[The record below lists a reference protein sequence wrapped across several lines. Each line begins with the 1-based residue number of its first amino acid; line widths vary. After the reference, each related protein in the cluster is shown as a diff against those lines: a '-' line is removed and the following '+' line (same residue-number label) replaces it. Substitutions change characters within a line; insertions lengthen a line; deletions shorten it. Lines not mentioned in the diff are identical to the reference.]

1 MEKEQ
6 LVTFI
11 DSTGRTILGTLV
23 EKTASTLIVKNPAI
37 LFVQPT
43 QDGKLNVQTIPLYF
57 REFIGD
63 KNKNEGTKWEYQRA
77 TITEGLNIDN
87 DSRLVNQYNT
97 LFASQVPTQPAVGE
111 PKVIR
116 LFDE

>member
-1 MEKEQ
+1 MEQNE
-6 LVTFI
+6 LITFI
-11 DSTGRTILGTLV
+11 DATGRTILGTLV
-23 EKTASTLIVKNPAI
+23 EKTSTTLIVKNPAI

-57 REFIGD
+57 REFISD

-77 TITEGLNIDN
+77 TITEGINIDN
-87 DSRLVNQYNT
+87 DVRLVNQYKT
-97 LFASQVPTQPAVGE
+97 LFSTPIPTPA
-111 PKVIR
+111 PTNDTKVIK